1 MDSFDLA
8 ALRVDPGRVRKLAR
22 PKKWRR
28 EFVRVPWG
36 WVEHLREAKRI
47 STYRLALVLL
57 YEHWRT
63 GGRPIVLSNV
73 GVRPEEL
80 TRYSKWRALA
90 ELQALGLIQVE
101 TRSRKS
107 PRIVLRHTQEAPRP
121 G

>member
-36 WVEHLREAKRI
+36 WVEHLREAKRV

-63 GGRPIVLSNV
+63 GGRLIVLSNA
-73 GVRPEEL
+73 GMRPEGL
-80 TRYSKWRALA
+80 TRQSKWNALV
-90 ELQALGLIQVE
+90 ELRDLGLIKLE

-107 PRIVLRHTQEAPRP
+107 PRIVLRFPETP
-121 G
+121 

>member
-8 ALRVDPGRVRKLAR
+8 ALRVDSGRVRKLAR

-36 WVEHLREAKRI
+36 WVEDLREAKRI

-63 GGRPIVLSNV
+63 GGRPVVLSNV
-73 GVRPEEL
+73 GMRPEGL
-80 TRYSKWRALA
+80 TRQSKWNALE
-90 ELQALGLIQVE
+90 ELRGLGLIQVE
-101 TRSRKS
+101 TRARKS
-107 PRIVLRHTQEAPRP
+107 PRIVLRQVT
-121 G
+121 GGST